1 MSAVTDRLTAEL
13 TLIELGVLRDR
24 NRRRA
29 GALRFTS
36 RALGVLHVATAGWV
50 LLAGRH
56 RVVVV
61 YAPALL
67 VIAVLTA
74 LRQRRAARVDGVQA
88 PVTPWLA
95 AAGAALVVAPAL
107 SLLGR
112 SLDLPLLEEVGPTLA
127 FALAY
132 HLLGWWGRNRA
143 LILATAAMP
152 VVSLLAATVTGGDA
166 LVAAQFAGSGV
177 LLLLAGLAP
186 DRSHP

>member
-1 MSAVTDRLTAEL
+1 MSAVIDRLTAEL

-29 GALRFTS
+29 GALRFTC
-36 RALGVLHVATAGWV
+36 RALGALHLALAGWV

-56 RVVVV
+56 RIVVV

-67 VIAVLTA
+67 VVAVLTA
-74 LRQRRAARVDGVQA
+74 LRHRRAAQAAGVQA

-95 AAGAALVVAPAL
+95 AAGAALVAAPAL

-112 SLDLPLLEEVGPTLA
+112 SQGLPLLEEVGPSLA
-127 FALAY
+127 LALAY
-132 HLLGWWGRNRA
+132 HLLGWWGRNLP

-152 VVSLLAATVTGGDA
+152 VVSLLAATVAGGDA
-166 LVAAQFAGSGV
+166 LVAAQVAGSGV
-177 LLLLAGLAP
+177 LLLLAGFAP
-186 DRSHP
+186 DRGER